1 MIEQTIDE
9 DEQRRRVAVLSLA
22 TKDAEIA
29 RLTRER
35 DEARVTAVERKTEI
49 ARLEQEL
56 MLAFGRVARAETERD
71 EASRHAAALARH
83 AARAKGDG

>member
-1 MIEQTIDE
+1 MIKQTIDE

-35 DEARVTAVERKTEI
+35 DEAM
-49 ARLEQEL
+49 ARLAE
-56 MLAFGRVARAETERD
+56 ADSIVAYIRGWLP
-71 EASRHAAALARH
+71 ASYTTKTVKKLLGEALARH